1 MEILNLDI
9 GVREYRLTQNG
20 VLRFNPSDPNVY
32 SRFLD
37 AESAIRKVEQ
47 EMAEKAQT
55 AEDGTQNAGELAI
68 RIMHEADAKIKT
80 ILNGI
85 YGHGN
90 DFHAILDGVNLMA
103 VGNNGRRIIDNLLD
117 VLTPIMEQGAK
128 DFANVEISN
137 AKLNRTQ
144 RRAMQ

>member
-47 EMAEKAQT
+47 EMAEKANT

-68 RIMHEADAKIKT
+68 RIMHEADTKIKT

-128 DFANVEISN
+128 DFANAEISN
-137 AKLNRTQ
+137 AKLNRAQ

>member
-37 AESAIRKVEQ
+37 AESAIREVEQ
-47 EMAEKAQT
+47 EMAEKANT

-68 RIMHEADAKIKT
+68 RIMHEADTKIKT

-103 VGNNGRRIIDNLLD
+103 VGNNGHRIIDNLLD

-128 DFANVEISN
+128 DFANGEISN
-137 AKLNRTQ
+137 AKLNRAQ

>member
-9 GVREYRLTQNG
+9 GLKEYRLTENG

-37 AESAIRKVEQ
+37 AEAAIRAVEK
-47 EMAEKAQT
+47 EMSEKANG
-55 AEDGTQNAGELAI
+55 AKDGSEDAGALAI
-68 RIMHEADAKIKT
+68 RIMSETDAKMKN

-90 DFHAILDGVNLMA
+90 DFHAILEGVNLMA
-103 VGNNGRRIIDNLLD
+103 VGSNGHRIIDNLLS

-128 DFANVEISN
+128 DFANDEIAA
-137 AKLNRTQ
+137 AKLNREQ